1 MSKPITWL
9 AASSG
14 PDGVREA
21 VAIGDYVALE
31 RHADSVGKI
40 VGVAE
45 LDKPFVQL
53 IEGPGRGRF
62 VSVDAA
68 EILLKVQR

>member
-1 MSKPITWL
+1 MTKPVTWL
-9 AASSG
+9 ATSSG
-14 PDGVREA
+14 EEVA
-21 VAIGDYVALE
+21 VGDHVALE

-45 LDKPFVQL
+45 LDRPFVQL
-53 IEGPGRGRF
+53 IEGPGQGRF

-68 EILLKVQR
+68 EILLKVPR